1 MTTPRPGDCPKN
13 TVDGR
18 VSALHSA
25 GMSQGGIAR
34 ELGISRWQV
43 RKAGERLGLEWN
55 TTTTA
60 TAVQAAAEHARRDR
74 DRLAQRYLDLSH
86 DLLDKVEEYAADINP
101 SHAWE
106 SLRSAATATDK
117 LVALQALSARY
128 PANDDDDGMQ
138 AAMQKFDEFIQASRV
153 SAGLDKPGDH

>member
-1 MTTPRPGDCPKN
+1 MTTRPGDHPKRA
-13 TVDGR
+13 VDAR
-18 VSALHSA
+18 VSALYSA
-25 GMSQGGIAR
+25 GMSQGGIAK

-60 TAVQAAAEHARRDR
+60 VAVQAAAEQARRDR
-74 DRLAQRYLDLSH
+74 DRLAARYLDLSH
-86 DLLDKVEEYAADINP
+86 DFLDQVEEYTADINP

-106 SLRSAATATDK
+106 SLKSAATATDK

-138 AAMQKFDEFIQASRV
+138 AAMQKFDEFVAASRA
-153 SAGLDKPGDH
+153 SAGLDRPGDH

>member
-1 MTTPRPGDCPKN
+1 MTTRPGDPLKSGL
-13 TVDGR
+13 DSR
-18 VSALHSA
+18 VSALHAA

-34 ELGISRWQV
+34 ELAVSRWQV
-43 RKAGERLGLEWN
+43 RRAGERLGLEWD

-60 TAVQAAAEHARRDR
+60 KAVQAAAEQARRDR

-101 SHAWE
+101 THAWE
-106 SLRSAATATDK
+106 SLKSAATATDK

-138 AAMQKFDEFIQASRV
+138 AAMQKFDEFVQASRA
-153 SAGLDKPGDH
+153 SAGLDRPGDH

>member
-13 TVDGR
+13 AVDGR

-34 ELGISRWQV
+34 EMGVSRWQV

-55 TTTTA
+55 TTATA
-60 TAVQAAAEHARRDR
+60 KAVQAAAEQARRDR

-86 DLLDKVEEYAADINP
+86 DLLDKVEEYAADFNP
-101 SHAWE
+101 DHMWQA
-106 SLRSAATATDK
+106 LRSSATATDK

-138 AAMQKFDEFIQASRV
+138 AAMRKFDEFVQASRA
-153 SAGLDKPGDH
+153 SAGLDRPGDH